1 MSMENNEIAMP
12 GNQPEVTNY
21 TAQENNAEKTQTTT
35 SNNNNSSN
43 NSINNSINYCKNV
56 NRVTY

>member
-21 TAQENNAEKTQTTT
+21 TAQENNAEKNT
-35 SNNNNSSN
+35 NNNKQQQQQHQLTAR
-43 NSINNSINYCKNV
+43 IF
-56 NRVTY
+56 TE